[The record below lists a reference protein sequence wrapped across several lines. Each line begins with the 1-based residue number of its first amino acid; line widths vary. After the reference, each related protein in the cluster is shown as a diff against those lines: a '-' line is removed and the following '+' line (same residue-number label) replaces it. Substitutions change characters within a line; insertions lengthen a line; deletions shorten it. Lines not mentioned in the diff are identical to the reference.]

1 MTYANRSPLTAH
13 KITGIAQIEL
23 AVQLTTNTNRANRA
37 KGTTYNIA
45 WRQLALCRSPL
56 TANTQNWYHNWH
68 RNNWCRGAQ
77 KKPRPFPVEAWGQ
90 IKSIAIVHKVTAANV
105 ET

>member
-23 AVQLTTNTNRANRA
+23 AVQLTTNTNRANRS
-37 KGTTYNIA
+37 KGITYNIA

-56 TANTQNWYHNWH
+56 TANTQNWYQITGVAGHK
-68 RNNWCRGAQ
+68 
-77 KKPRPFPVEAWGQ
+77 KKPRPFPVRAWDQ